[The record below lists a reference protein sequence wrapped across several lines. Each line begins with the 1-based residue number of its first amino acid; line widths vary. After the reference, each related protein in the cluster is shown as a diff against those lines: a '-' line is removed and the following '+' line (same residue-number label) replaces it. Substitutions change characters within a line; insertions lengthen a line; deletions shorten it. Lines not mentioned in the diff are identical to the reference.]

1 MGEGTM
7 RIVVCIKQVPE
18 VTEIR
23 FDPEKRTI
31 VRDGVKNI
39 VNPFDRRAVTQA
51 VEFKRRR
58 GGEVVVLTMGPPQ
71 AREALRECL
80 AMGADWGIH
89 VCDPVLAGSDTLVTA
104 KVLVRALE
112 RLVPGVDLIFC
123 GKHSV
128 DAETGQVGPEL
139 AELLGWPNVCGLTS
153 VEELREDALRGYREV
168 DDGLEL
174 VECSLPAVVTAAE
187 RLIRPTKVG
196 ERDLEAVGDA
206 VIRTVTA
213 TELGLDPRDVGFSG
227 SPTQVRE
234 IRWLERSRHVRFL
247 ENGDLERAAR
257 EVVRIIKQAHQ
268 SSEKE
273 QGPVA
278 PRPVQRSGPEIWV
291 TVEKRRGRLRE
302 ASLELL
308 GEAARLAER
317 MRGQACAIMFG
328 EVDASE
334 VEELG
339 ERGADRVY
347 LLRHERMQGYSAEVW
362 SHVLA
367 EAIRKR
373 QPEAVVCPSTAE
385 GREYA
390 PRTAARLG
398 LGLTGDCIGL
408 EVSEGGEILQWKPA
422 FGGGIIAS
430 IVTRTRPVMA
440 TVRPGIFPL
449 PERVPGRR
457 AHVEEVSL
465 GEIPTPRVRVL
476 ERKEDAGEAG
486 IALERA
492 RIVIGVGAG
501 IGTPEALP
509 LIEELAQRMGAAV
522 GASRKAVDLG
532 WFPRQQQI
540 GLTGKAIGPDVYLA
554 IAVRGNLNHTVGIRR
569 AKVVIAINTDPNAE
583 IFQAADYGLVADY
596 RAVLPVLIRAWE
608 EDRS

>member
-1 MGEGTM
+1 M

-18 VTEIR
+18 VSEIR
-23 FDPEKRTI
+23 FDPERRTI
-31 VRDGVKNI
+31 VREGVKNV

-51 VEFKRRR
+51 VELKRRR

-71 AREALRECL
+71 AREALYECL

-104 KVLVRALE
+104 KVLVRAIE
-112 RLVPGVDLIFC
+112 RLVPEVDLIFC

-128 DAETGQVGPEL
+128 DAETGQVGPEM

-174 VECSLPAVVTAAE
+174 IECPLPAVVTAAE

-196 ERDLEAVGDA
+196 ERDLEAARDKS
-206 VIRTVTA
+206 IRTVTA
-213 TELGLDPRDVGFSG
+213 AELGLDPMEVGFSG
-227 SPTQVRE
+227 SPTQVHE
-234 IRWLERSRHVRFL
+234 IRWLEVSRHVQFL

-257 EVVRIIKQAHQ
+257 EIVRIIKQARL

-273 QGPVA
+273 RAPVT
-278 PRPVQRSGPEIWV
+278 PRPVRRSGPEIWV
-291 TVEKRRGRLRE
+291 TVERKHGRLRE
-302 ASLELL
+302 ASLEIL
-308 GEAARLAER
+308 GEAARLAECLH
-317 MRGQACAIMFG
+317 GQACAVVFG
-328 EVDASE
+328 DAKTSE
-334 VEELG
+334 LEELG
-339 ERGADRVY
+339 ERGADRIY
-347 LLRHERMQGYSAEVW
+347 FLQNERMWEYSGELW
-362 SHVLA
+362 SHALA
-367 EAIRKR
+367 EAIRR
-373 QPEAVVCPSTAE
+373 MQPVAVLCPSTAE

-390 PRTAARLG
+390 PRTAAQLG

-408 EVSEGGEILQWKPA
+408 EVSEDGEILQWKPA

-430 IVTRTRPVMA
+430 IATRTRPVMA

-449 PERVPGRR
+449 PERIPGRR

-465 GEIPTPRVRVL
+465 REMPTPRVHVL
-476 ERKEDAGEAG
+476 EKKEDAGEAG

-509 LIEELAQRMGAAV
+509 LIEDLAQRIGAAV

-554 IAVRGNLNHTVGIRR
+554 IALRGNLNHTVGIRR
-569 AKVVIAINTDPNAE
+569 ARVVIAINADPNAD
-583 IFQAADYGLVADY
+583 IFQFADYGLVADY

-608 EDRS
+608 IDRS